1 MANKL
6 NGREELPEQVDKMV
20 KDFMNEVY
28 LYCEENNLPRGS
40 VKANVVEDEMVL
52 EISNELEDSHKSNLE
67 KMMEE
72 FEQEILA
79 LHSETEQ

>member
-79 LHSETEQ
+79 LYSETEQ